1 MSTHWHCR
9 SFGSILLLLG
19 KNLALITEIPQDS
32 VNGTVGHSV
41 LLPVSYKFTN
51 SSCFPLSF
59 HWTFSNRSDALIT
72 CTVLNCSLS
81 AEGAPKHCFAK
92 HFPHAAYRGRVVL
105 FPENASLLLQD
116 LQLSDGGV
124 YSVTFKQRIQTRHIT
139 LTVYNPHFSSKNAGE
154 CECESVLSTDIIY
167 NTTAMHTGRRGGAGR
182 IFVPTSPRDVLL
194 QRRQDF
200 KGCHMWCYHN
210 DTKKEISSQI
220 TDYIIGVSSCLISFL
235 LLFLFCCCIW
245 HPGAVQQK
253 KRRTI
258 TQQEVSHAE
267 ESPMESTMMRDT
279 ANIYARVGDSFEQP
293 QPRATPEV
301 VYMSAT
307 FSNPPGS
314 DWALSACAA
323 TVELPQVG
331 ALNFA
336 KDSPV

>member
-139 LTVYNPHFSSKNAGE
+139 LTVYNPHFSSKNAG
-154 CECESVLSTDIIY
+154 
-167 NTTAMHTGRRGGAGR
+167 
-182 IFVPTSPRDVLL
+182 
-194 QRRQDF
+194 
-200 KGCHMWCYHN
+200 
-210 DTKKEISSQI
+210 
-220 TDYIIGVSSCLISFL
+220 
-235 LLFLFCCCIW
+235 
-245 HPGAVQQK
+245 AVQQK